1 MKTNPQHQNSLYAH
15 SAARSVR
22 ATARHCI
29 AWASLLWPAAM
40 QAQGVPAPAI
50 PVDCHMFVGYQG
62 FSGAIPQCFIDS
74 AGQGTILLN
83 GSSRLNWQ
91 GFQIGGTSNLQG
103 LTINSGGQAVAIVD
117 GGSSVINGALSSN
130 GRLGLFSQN
139 ISVGAGG
146 SINAPTVLLSALPA
160 ANADQWISTGE
171 TIVGEPAG
179 TVTSTDGLVNNRGIV
194 RASQGNLTIIGST
207 VQNEGRFHDPALLES
222 TNGDLRITAAGR
234 ANVTN
239 AGTTALAQPA
249 TTIASIN
256 NYGTMRGFTVHLQ
269 AVPRYVPGLTNFAQ
283 INITSDALIQ
293 SSAGSSGVHLN
304 TQHPTQPLQSQTALQ
319 GNSTVITPNAAA
331 WPTSANIRTHLVND
345 GEIINPQEDDAPTA
359 PAAPLALPRLSSNQV
374 VSTNS
379 ASPPLAAT
387 YSSLNALPKNPT
399 NGPAAQGQSAVATR
413 GTTEKKPR
421 KALVKGAFFSL
432 QYQSR

>member
-1 MKTNPQHQNSLYAH
+1 MRAKAQHYLAL
-15 SAARSVR
+15 AA
-22 ATARHCI
+22 
-29 AWASLLWPAAM
+29 LLWPAALH
-40 QAQGVPAPAI
+40 AQSV
-50 PVDCHMFVGYQG
+50 PVDCHMFTGYQG
-62 FSGAIPQCFIDS
+62 FTGAIPQCFIDS

-83 GSSRLNWQ
+83 GSTRLNWQ
-91 GFQIGGTSNLQG
+91 GLQIGGTSSLQR

-117 GGSSVINGALSSN
+117 GGSSVINGPLSSN

-139 ISVGAGG
+139 ITVGAGG

-160 ANADQWISTGE
+160 ANADQWITTGE
-171 TIVGEPAG
+171 TVVGEPAG
-179 TVTSTDGLVNNRGIV
+179 TVTSTGGTVNNRGIV

-207 VQNEGRFHDPALLES
+207 VQNEGRFGDPALLES

-239 AGTTALAQPA
+239 PATTALAQPA

-269 AVPRYVPGLTNFAQ
+269 AVPRYVPGSNTVQ
-283 INITSDALIQ
+283 INITSNGTIQ
-293 SSAGSSGVHLN
+293 SSASGSGVHLN
-304 TQHPTQPLQSQTALQ
+304 TEHPTQPLRGASALQ
-319 GNSTVITPNAAA
+319 GESIVITPNATT
-331 WPTSANIRTHLVND
+331 WPTSPNIRTTLIND
-345 GEIINPQEDDAPTA
+345 GEILNPQEDEAPTA
-359 PAAPLALPRLSSNQV
+359 PAAPLALPKLSSNQV

-379 ASPPLAAT
+379 ASPPLATT

-399 NGPAAQGQSAVATR
+399 NGPAAQGSSIVATR
-413 GTTEKKPR
+413 GTNEKKPR